1 MKKRVATSLSV
12 FLILLAGCGGDP
24 QPGDQS
30 LSADTSSQ
38 LDNQPE
44 VQPPATN
51 ASTAPENPP
60 VTDKNEDKPAADFT
74 PGVFLGT
81 TYRGDESKI
90 ELLADGKIR
99 VSLNGKLLSAFSTY
113 SWRVVG
119 NEVVVGHD
127 LDGSKLFLKIHNSD
141 TLIDFANS
149 NSEGMRKEI
158 ASNDQRT
165 ILSRAGSDTAPPDTS
180 SNRMRTWQDASG
192 QFSIKAVLL
201 RVADDQAVLEGADKK
216 ELIVPLTKLSLADRQ
231 YIVENITH
239 LTASANEQEVVFA
252 LVTLGA
258 KGIRWKEGH
267 VSEISLATLKLA
279 DAAVVYLNGL
289 TNLTRIDLHN
299 TQISDAGLT
308 HLKGLTNLTRINLS
322 NTQISDAGLMHLKGL
337 TNLTRIDLSNT
348 QIDGTGLQYL
358 KELTNL
364 EYISLWGSPITDA
377 GLEYLKD
384 LTNLRLLSIWGTPIT
399 DTGLAHLSGLTNLQT
414 LALSKTKITDAGLGH
429 LKGLSNLATLHIHI
443 TDFTD
448 VGLEH
453 LKGLTNLTSI
463 SLSTTKI
470 TDAGLVHLKGLTNL
484 EGLDLLGTKVT
495 DAAVTE
501 LKKALPNCKILH

>member
-1 MKKRVATSLSV
+1 MKKRVATSLSI

-44 VQPPATN
+44 VQAPAAN
-51 ASTAPENPP
+51 AATAPETPP
-60 VTDKNEDKPAADFT
+60 VIDKNEDKPAADFT
-74 PGVFLGT
+74 SGVFLGT

-90 ELLADGKIR
+90 ELLADGKVR
-99 VSLNGKLLSAFSTY
+99 VSLDGKLLSAFSTA

-141 TLIDFANS
+141 TLIEFANS

-180 SNRMRTWQDASG
+180 SNKMRTWQDASG

-201 RVADDQAVLEGADKK
+201 RVADDQAVLKGTDKK

-239 LTASANEQEVVFA
+239 LTGSANEQEVVLA

-258 KGIRWKEGH
+258 KRIRWKDGH
-267 VSEISLATLKLA
+267 VSEISLSTLKLA
-279 DAAVVYLNGL
+279 DAAVVY
-289 TNLTRIDLHN
+289 
-299 TQISDAGLT
+299 
-308 HLKGLTNLTRINLS
+308 LKGLTNLTRINLS
-322 NTQISDAGLMHLKGL
+322 NTQVSDAGLMHLKGL
-337 TNLTRIDLSNT
+337 TNLTRVDLSNT

-358 KELTNL
+358 KGLTNL
-364 EYISLWGSPITDA
+364 EDISLWGSPITDA

-429 LKGLSNLATLHIHI
+429 LKGLSNLAKLYIHF
-443 TDFTD
+443 TDITD
-448 VGLEH
+448 VGL
-453 LKGLTNLTSI
+453 GTSAG
-463 SLSTTKI
+463 
-470 TDAGLVHLKGLTNL
+470 TDQPAGSRSH
-484 EGLDLLGTKVT
+484 
-495 DAAVTE
+495 
-501 LKKALPNCKILH
+501 

>member
-44 VQPPATN
+44 VQAPATN

-90 ELLADGKIR
+90 ELLADGKVR
-99 VSLNGKLLSAFSTY
+99 VSLDGKLLSAFSTA

-141 TLIDFANS
+141 TLIEFANS

-180 SNRMRTWQDASG
+180 SNKMRTWQDASG

-201 RVADDQAVLEGADKK
+201 RVADDQAVLKGTDKK

-239 LTASANEQEVVFA
+239 LTGSANEQEVVFA

-258 KGIRWKEGH
+258 KRIRWKEGH

-279 DAAVVYLNGL
+279 DAAVGYLNGL
-289 TNLTRIDLHN
+289 TNLQTLEL
-299 TQISDAGLT
+299 G
-308 HLKGLTNLTRINLS
+308 
-322 NTQISDAGLMHLKGL
+322 
-337 TNLTRIDLSNT
+337 
-348 QIDGTGLQYL
+348 GT
-358 KELTNL
+358 E
-364 EYISLWGSPITDA
+364 
-377 GLEYLKD
+377 
-384 LTNLRLLSIWGTPIT
+384 IT
-399 DTGLAHLSGLTNLQT
+399 DTGLANLAGLTNLQ
-414 LALSKTKITDAGLGH
+414 ALNLDGTK
-429 LKGLSNLATLHIHI
+429 
-443 TDFTD
+443 
-448 VGLEH
+448 V
-453 LKGLTNLTSI
+453 
-463 SLSTTKI
+463 

-484 EGLDLLGTKVT
+484 ESLALAGYTQIT
-495 DAAVTE
+495 DAAITE
-501 LKKALPNCKILH
+501 LKQALPNLQIEK